1 LSSIDLPAVP
11 ERIGV
16 MVVDDHPLLRAG
28 LLDTIV
34 DQLDMRV
41 IGEAADGEA
50 AVRMY
55 ASCRPDVTIMDISMP
70 GMDGVQAL
78 RAIRAVHPD
87 AKIIMLTTFLGDV
100 QIRRAIEAG
109 AAGFL
114 LKSSVRKDL
123 LDTIRGVY
131 AGKRC
136 IAPEVAQELAQH
148 VGESSLTEREIA
160 VLRCAALGNANKRVA
175 LQLDIAEET
184 VKAHMRSILAK
195 LDARD
200 RTHAVTIALKRGI
213 LVL

>member
-11 ERIGV
+11 DRIGV
-16 MVVDDHPLLRAG
+16 LVVDDHPLLRAG

-41 IGEAADGEA
+41 VGEAANGEE
-50 AVRMY
+50 AVGMFN
-55 ASCRPDVTIMDISMP
+55 SCRPDVTIMDIAMP
-70 GMDGVQAL
+70 MMDGVQAL
-78 RAIRAVHPD
+78 RAIRAVHPT

-123 LDTIRGVY
+123 LDTIRDVH

-148 VGESSLTEREIA
+148 LGESSLSEREIA

-175 LQLDIAEET
+175 QQLDIAEET

-195 LDARD
+195 LGARD

-213 LVL
+213 IVL

>member
-1 LSSIDLPAVP
+1 MSSIDLPANP
-11 ERIGV
+11 TRIGV
-16 MVVDDHPLLRAG
+16 LVVDDHPLLRAG
-28 LLDTIV
+28 LLDTMV

-41 IGEAADGEA
+41 IGEAANGEE
-50 AVRMY
+50 AVDLFNTH
-55 ASCRPDVTIMDISMP
+55 RPDVTIMDIAMP
-70 GMDGVQAL
+70 IMDGVQAL
-78 RAIRAVHPD
+78 RAIRSVHP
-87 AKIIMLTTFLGDV
+87 AARIIMLTTFLGDV

-123 LDTIRGVY
+123 LDTIRDVH

-148 VGESSLTEREIA
+148 MGESSLSEREIA

-175 LQLDIAEET
+175 QQLDIAEET

-195 LDARD
+195 LGARD

-213 LVL
+213 IVL